1 MLSLYYGYI
10 MFDFLTSTFSS
21 LVTKLTKQGTL
32 TQDNIQEVVEKIK
45 ESLLEA
51 DVPHALIQEFISSI
65 EKEALGK
72 KVLGS
77 LKPAEQ
83 FIKIVHD
90 RLLHFL
96 GGKEAGAFTFQMPSV
111 VLVMGLQGS
120 GKTTTLAKLAYMVKK
135 QAEQKNKTRR
145 ILFASVDF
153 YRPAAIDQL
162 EVLAKQVEVNFYR
175 SPMTNPI
182 NAARDIYAHF
192 KNGHYELLFLDTA
205 GRLHIDNTLMQEL
218 REIHAAINPRHSF
231 LVLDAMT
238 GQESLTVAK
247 AFEQGIG
254 FQHAILTKMDSDTR
268 GGAAFAFRYAIKK
281 PIAFIGVGEKP
292 TDLESFYP
300 DRMANRILGMGDMA
314 SLAEKAASA
323 IKESDQVRL
332 ARAMEQ
338 GKMTLQDFSDQ
349 LAMMGKLGSLSKLM
363 AYMPGM
369 GQKMSP
375 EMAEKGEKEIKRFK
389 AIMSSMTPKERM
401 VPRIL
406 DGSRKVRIAKGAG
419 VTVADVNVLLSR
431 FEQMQQFA
439 KIFKAGG
446 RFPGL
451 F

>member
-1 MLSLYYGYI
+1 

-21 LVTKLTKQGTL
+21 LVTKLTRQGTL
-32 TQDNIQEVVEKIK
+32 TQANIQETVGQIK

-51 DVPHALIQEFISSI
+51 DVPYALIEEFIASI
-65 EKEALGK
+65 EKEVVGK

-83 FIKIVHD
+83 LIKVVHE

-96 GGKEAGAFTFQMPSV
+96 GGKEATAFAFQIPSV
-111 VLVMGLQGS
+111 VMVMGLQGS

-162 EVLAKQVEVNFYR
+162 EVLSKQVGVSFYR
-175 SPMTNPI
+175 SPMEDPVK
-182 NAARDIYAHF
+182 AARDIYAHF
-192 KNGHYELLFLDTA
+192 KNEHFELLFLDTA

-218 REIHAAINPRHSF
+218 REIEAAISPRHTF

-247 AFEQGIG
+247 AFDQGVG
-254 FQHAILTKMDSDTR
+254 FQQAILTKMDSDTR
-268 GGAAFAFRYAIKK
+268 GGAAFAFRYAMKK
-281 PIAFIGVGEKP
+281 PIVFVGVGEKP
-292 TDLESFYP
+292 SDLEVFYP
-300 DRMANRILGMGDMA
+300 ERMANRILGMGDMV
-314 SLAEKAASA
+314 SLAEKAAAA

-338 GKMTLQDFSDQ
+338 GKMTLQDFADQ
-349 LAMMGKLGSLSKLM
+349 LGMIGKLGSLSKLM

-369 GQKMSP
+369 GGQKMNP
-375 EMAEKGEKEIKRFK
+375 DTLEKGEREIVRFK

-406 DGSRKVRIAKGAG
+406 DASRKMRIAKGAG
-419 VTVADVNVLLSR
+419 VNVADVNALLSR

-439 KIFKAGG
+439 KMFKGGG